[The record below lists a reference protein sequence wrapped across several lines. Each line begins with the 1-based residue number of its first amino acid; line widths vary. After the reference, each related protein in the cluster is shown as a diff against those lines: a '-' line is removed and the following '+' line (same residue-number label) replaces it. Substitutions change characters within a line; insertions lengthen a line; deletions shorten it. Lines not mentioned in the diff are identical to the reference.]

1 MRKIQPKIL
10 ILLILLTSCGFKVI
24 DKSKQSDFFI
34 KEINTVGDRRV
45 NFILKNELI
54 RNSKKDSL
62 NQINLEITSKKIKE
76 IKEKNIKNQVTKYEI
91 NLNVELK
98 V

>member
-34 KEINTVGDRRV
+34 NTANVIIQYIIPEY
-45 NFILKNELI
+45 FTFHPE
-54 RNSKKDSL
+54 
-62 NQINLEITSKKIKE
+62 Q
-76 IKEKNIKNQVTKYEI
+76 
-91 NLNVELK
+91 NLNMSHGF
-98 V
+98 